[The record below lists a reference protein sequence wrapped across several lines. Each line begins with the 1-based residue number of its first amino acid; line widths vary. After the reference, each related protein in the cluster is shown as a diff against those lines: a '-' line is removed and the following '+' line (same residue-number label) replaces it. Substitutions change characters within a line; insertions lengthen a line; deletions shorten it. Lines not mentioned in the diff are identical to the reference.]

1 MDTEKWAGPA
11 IKKGSVG
18 SKSPR
23 EATERVY
30 AAFTSSTPL
39 SVLSSTAQETPSAI
53 VTENDSGKGTVITEE
68 VVAGVQGDDSARSK
82 GVRGNEKWEII
93 GLGADLT

>member
-1 MDTEKWAGPA
+1 MAMEKWAGLA
-11 IKKGSVG
+11 VKKGSAG

-39 SVLSSTAQETPSAI
+39 FMLSSTPQESPSAI
-53 VTENDSGKGTVITEE
+53 VLENDSGKGTVSRQE
-68 VVAGVQGDDSARSK
+68 VVAGVQGDGNARSK
-82 GVRGNEKWEII
+82 GVRGNEKS
-93 GLGADLT
+93 